1 MLKEIKEGFLF
12 TLVTLVLFGAVYPLF
27 VWGVAQVVF
36 PGKAEGSF
44 VRRADGTLQGSELVG
59 QVFTRPEYFHGRP
72 SGVDYNAAST
82 GGTSYG
88 PSNPDHLAAVQ
99 ERAAALAE
107 REGVSLDE
115 IPSDLVT
122 ASGGGLDPHISPAAA
137 FLQVARVA
145 RERGVSAEIIR
156 KLVEANTEGPTFGF
170 LGKAR
175 VHVLKLNLAL
185 DSEVPPSSSSG
196 GSAEARRAEEEATP

>member
-1 MLKEIKEGFLF
+1 MFKEIKEGLLF
-12 TLVTLVLFGAVYPLF
+12 TLVTLVLFGALYPLF
-27 VWGVAQVVF
+27 VWGVAQLVF

-44 VRRADGTLQGSELVG
+44 LRSADGTVQGSELVG

-82 GGTSYG
+82 GGTNYG

-99 ERAAALAE
+99 ERAAAIVE

-122 ASGGGLDPHISPAAA
+122 ASGGGLDPHISPEAAL
-137 FLQVARVA
+137 LQVERVA
-145 RERGVSAEIIR
+145 RQRGVSAERIR
-156 KLVEANTEGPTFGF
+156 ELVEANTEGPTLGF
-170 LGKAR
+170 LGKPR
-175 VHVLKLNLAL
+175 VHVLNLNLAL
-185 DSEVPPSSSSG
+185 DTEVRKP
-196 GSAEARRAEEEATP
+196 

>member
-1 MLKEIKEGFLF
+1 MFKEIKEGFFF
-12 TLVTLVLFGAVYPLF
+12 TLVTLVLFGALYPVF

-36 PGKAEGSF
+36 PAQAEGSF
-44 VRRADGTLQGSELVG
+44 LRKADGSIQGSELIG

-82 GGTSYG
+82 GGTNYG

-99 ERAAALAE
+99 ERAAAIVE
-107 REGVSLDE
+107 REGVSLGQ

-137 FLQVARVA
+137 LIQVERVA
-145 RERGVSAEIIR
+145 RERGVSAERIR
-156 KLVEANTEGPTFGF
+156 ELVEANTEAPTFGF
-170 LGKAR
+170 LGKPR

-185 DSEVPPSSSSG
+185 DSEVPKP
-196 GSAEARRAEEEATP
+196 

>member
-1 MLKEIKEGFLF
+1 MFKEIKEGFFF
-12 TLVTLVLFGAVYPLF
+12 TLVTLVLFGALYPVF

-36 PGKAEGSF
+36 PAQAEGSF
-44 VRRADGTLQGSELVG
+44 LRKTDGSIQGSELIG

-82 GGTSYG
+82 GGTNYG

-99 ERAAALAE
+99 ERAAAIVE
-107 REGVSLDE
+107 REGVSLGQ

-137 FLQVARVA
+137 LIQVERVA
-145 RERGVSAEIIR
+145 RERGVSAERIR
-156 KLVEANTEGPTFGF
+156 ELVEANTEAPTFGF
-170 LGKAR
+170 LGKPR

-185 DSEVPPSSSSG
+185 DSEVPKP
-196 GSAEARRAEEEATP
+196 

>member
-1 MLKEIKEGFLF
+1 MMFKEIKEGFLF
-12 TLVTLVLFGAVYPLF
+12 TLVTLVLFGALYPLF
-27 VWGVAQVVF
+27 VWGVARTVF

-44 VRRADGTLQGSELVG
+44 IRKADSSIQGSELVG

-82 GGTSYG
+82 GGTNYG

-99 ERAAALAE
+99 ERAAVIVD

-137 FLQVARVA
+137 RIQVERVA
-145 RERGVSAEIIR
+145 RARGLESDRVRE
-156 KLVEANTEGPTFGF
+156 LVDENTEGPTFGF
-170 LGKAR
+170 LGKRR

-185 DSEVPPSSSSG
+185 DSE
-196 GSAEARRAEEEATP
+196 AQEEAKP

>member
-1 MLKEIKEGFLF
+1 
-12 TLVTLVLFGAVYPLF
+12 VVLFGALYPLF
-27 VWGVAQVVF
+27 VWGVAQLVF

-44 VRRADGTLQGSELVG
+44 LRSADGTVQGSELVG

-82 GGTSYG
+82 GGTNYG

-99 ERAAALAE
+99 ERAAAIVE

-122 ASGGGLDPHISPAAA
+122 ASGGGLDPHISPEAAL
-137 FLQVARVA
+137 LQVERVA
-145 RERGVSAEIIR
+145 RQRGVSAERIR
-156 KLVEANTEGPTFGF
+156 ELVEANTEGPTLGF
-170 LGKAR
+170 LGKPR
-175 VHVLKLNLAL
+175 VHVLNLNLAL
-185 DSEVPPSSSSG
+185 DTEVRKP
-196 GSAEARRAEEEATP
+196 